1 MDKNEV
7 SYKCWSCLYTSPQA
21 VSLLLLLLLMH
32 IRDTLYNVTTV
43 LVSWMNEWVE
53 AYKGSN
59 HVYEL
64 SIIVYK
70 RAWAV
75 WCANTYSCFTGLVL
89 SSTNDIAACVPGIT
103 AIALSTAASFS
114 NISSH
119 AVSSLA
125 VAISAKY
132 DDELASLMSCTCVTY
147 STVSVYTLR
156 RCVDETPQQQLM
168 MCTINSH
175 VSIRQLYTGTC
186 LFVCVIVTG
195 LLYRTFFARSPPCCP
210 WLSTRK
216 TY

>member
-1 MDKNEV
+1 M
-7 SYKCWSCLYTSPQA
+7 
-21 VSLLLLLLLMH
+21 
-32 IRDTLYNVTTV
+32 
-43 LVSWMNEWVE
+43 
-53 AYKGSN
+53 
-59 HVYEL
+59 YEL

-156 RCVDETPQQQLM
+156 RCVDETPHDVYYQL
-168 MCTINSH
+168 S
-175 VSIRQLYTGTC
+175 RKYTSVIYGH
-186 LFVCVIVTG
+186 LFVCV
-195 LLYRTFFARSPPCCP
+195 RHSDRST
-210 WLSTRK
+210 L
-216 TY
+216 